1 MWDIPEN
8 IIDPPDHWTCEECY
22 RHFYPNYGEEPG
34 EDERVLC
41 YECETF
47 DG

>member
-1 MWDIPEN
+1 MWDIPERPL
-8 IIDPPDHWTCEECY
+8 DPPDHWNCEECY
-22 RHFYPNYGEEPG
+22 GHFYPELGKEPAD
-34 EDERVLC
+34 DERVLC

>member
-8 IIDPPDHWTCEECY
+8 IIDEPSHWTCEECY
-22 RHFYPNYGEEPG
+22 GHFYPELGKEPAD
-34 EDERVLC
+34 DERVLC

>member
-1 MWDIPEN
+1 MWDIPERPL
-8 IIDPPDHWTCEECY
+8 DPPDHWNCEECGA
-22 RHFYPNYGEEPG
+22 RFYLGLGKEPG

-41 YECETF
+41 YDCATF